1 MEKAPPRQGQEDG
14 NLKKF
19 FNRAAKLDGYKDWA
33 EFCRWDVGD
42 AIYRENTFLPGLFV
56 MWYGAV
62 ILLRI
67 LGLPLRL
74 LVRELVKRIRA

>member
-1 MEKAPPRQGQEDG
+1 MSNFFDAVARMDG
-14 NLKKF
+14 F
-19 FNRAAKLDGYKDWA
+19 KDWA
-33 EFCRWDVGD
+33 DLCRWDVGD
-42 AIYRENTFLPGLFV
+42 AIYQENSFLPGLFV

-74 LVRELVKRIRA
+74 PVRALVRRIRA

>member
-1 MEKAPPRQGQEDG
+1 M
-14 NLKKF
+14 NI

-42 AIYRENTFLPGLFV
+42 AIYRENSFLPGLFV

-67 LGLPLRL
+67 AGLPLRL
-74 LVRELVKRIRA
+74 LWVAAVSRIRGAKVLGRKEP

>member
-1 MEKAPPRQGQEDG
+1 MSILD
-14 NLKKF
+14 
-19 FNRAAKLDGYKDWA
+19 RAARLDGYKNWA

-42 AIYRENTFLPGLFV
+42 AIYQENSFLPALFV

-67 LGLPLRL
+67 AGLPVRL
-74 LVRELVKRIRA
+74 LVRALVSRIRA

>member
-1 MEKAPPRQGQEDG
+1 MRFLNRVAQFDG
-14 NLKKF
+14 F
-19 FNRAAKLDGYKDWA
+19 KDWA
-33 EFCRWDVGD
+33 DLCRWDVGD
-42 AIYRENTFLPGLFV
+42 YIYRENSFLPGLFV

-67 LGLPLRL
+67 AGLPLRL